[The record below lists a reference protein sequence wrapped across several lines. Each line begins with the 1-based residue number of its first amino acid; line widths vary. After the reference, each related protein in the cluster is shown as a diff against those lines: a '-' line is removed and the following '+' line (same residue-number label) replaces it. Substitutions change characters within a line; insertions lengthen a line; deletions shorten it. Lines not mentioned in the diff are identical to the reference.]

1 MPMKPVVPA
10 TFLCLLAA
18 LAVPIAGAASEYPEG
33 QITIVV
39 PVAAG
44 GAVDVLGRIY
54 AQALAAR
61 LGKPVVVENR
71 TGAGMVTGTAS
82 VAKAAPDGYT
92 LLVATST
99 PMAINASVHK
109 KLPYDPASDFVPIA
123 LLANSPFTLVVNPSV
138 AAKSVSELIR
148 LAQEKPGAL
157 SYASAGP
164 GSPHHLF
171 FELLKSMTGIQATHV
186 PYRGNVPA
194 ITDVIAGHVPVMF
207 SDPSGLPVIQ
217 DGKVRAL
224 AASTAKRLP
233 QVPEIPTI
241 AEGGLS
247 GFDAAAWIMLVAPAN
262 TPAAVVEK
270 LHNEMRDVS
279 AQAEIEERIIKN
291 GQTPT
296 VTPSVADLQNY
307 VRSEIVRWGKVVQQA
322 GIAGSE

>member
-1 MPMKPVVPA
+1 MTPVAPVRLL
-10 TFLCLLAA
+10 FLLAA
-18 LAVPIAGAASEYPEG
+18 LMVPIVGPAAAVEYPER

-44 GAVDVLGRIY
+44 GAVDVLGRTF

-71 TGAGMVTGTAS
+71 TGAGMVTGATS

-99 PMAINASVHK
+99 PMAINATVHK
-109 KLPYDPASDFVPIA
+109 KLPYDPANDFVPIA
-123 LLANSPFTLVVNPSV
+123 FLADSPFTLVVNPSV
-138 AAKSVSELIR
+138 PAQSVSDLIR
-148 LAQEKPGAL
+148 LAKEKPGEF

-171 FELLKSMTGIQATHV
+171 FELLKSMTGIQATHI

-194 ITDVIAGHVPVMF
+194 LTDVVAGHVPVMF
-207 SDPSGLPVIQ
+207 SDPSGLPIIKE
-217 DGKVRAL
+217 GKVRAL

-233 QVPEIPTI
+233 QVPELPTI
-241 AEGGLS
+241 AEGGLP

-262 TPAAVVEK
+262 TPATVVEK
-270 LHNEMRDVS
+270 LHNEIKAIS
-279 AQAEIEERIIKN
+279 AQAEIQERIIKN
-291 GQTPT
+291 GQIPSAS
-296 VTPSVADLQNY
+296 PSVAELQNF
-307 VRSEIVRWGKVVQQA
+307 VRSEIVRWGNVVQQA

>member
-1 MPMKPVVPA
+1 MKRILPA

-18 LAVPIAGAASEYPEG
+18 LNSPIAGTAAASEYPER

-99 PMAINASVHK
+99 PMAINATVHK
-109 KLPYDPASDFVPIA
+109 KLPYDPANDFVPVG

-138 AAKSVSELIR
+138 PAQSVSDLIR
-148 LAQEKPGAL
+148 LAKEKPGEL

-194 ITDVIAGHVPVMF
+194 LTDVVAGHVPTMF
-207 SDPSGLPVIQ
+207 SDPSGLPIIT
-217 DGKVRAL
+217 DAKVRAL

-233 QVPEIPTI
+233 QLPELPTI
-241 AEGGLS
+241 AEGGLT
-247 GFDAAAWIMLVAPAN
+247 GFDAAAWIMLVAPDK
-262 TPAAVVEK
+262 TPAAIVDR
-270 LHNEMRDVS
+270 LHNEIRAISEQSD
-279 AQAEIEERIIKN
+279 IRERIVRN

-296 VTPSVADLQNY
+296 ATMSVAELRNY
-307 VRSEIVRWGKVVQQA
+307 VRSEIARWGKVVQQA

>member
-1 MPMKPVVPA
+1 MKPLVPA
-10 TFLCLLAA
+10 TLLCLLAA
-18 LAVPIAGAASEYPEG
+18 FSAPIAGAAAASEYPER

-44 GAVDVLGRIY
+44 GAVDVLGRTF

-99 PMAINASVHK
+99 PMAINATVHK
-109 KLPYDPASDFVPIA
+109 KLPYDPANDFVPIA
-123 LLANSPFTLVVNPSV
+123 LLANSPFTLVVNPSLP
-138 AAKSVSELIR
+138 AQSVSDLIR
-148 LAQEKPGAL
+148 LAKEKPGEL

-194 ITDVIAGHVPVMF
+194 ITDVVAGHVPVMF
-207 SDPSGLPVIQ
+207 SDPSGLPIIK

-262 TPAAVVEK
+262 TPAAVVQR
-270 LHNEMRDVS
+270 LHNEIKNIS

-296 VTPSVADLQNY
+296 ATPSVAELQNF